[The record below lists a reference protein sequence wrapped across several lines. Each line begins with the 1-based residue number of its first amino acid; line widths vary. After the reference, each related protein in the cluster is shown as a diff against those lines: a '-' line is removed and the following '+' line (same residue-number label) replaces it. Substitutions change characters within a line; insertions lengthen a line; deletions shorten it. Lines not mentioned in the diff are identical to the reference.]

1 MLTDIDTNNY
11 ISFGVTSIGGEA
23 DVCFA
28 SLFHSRLRSP

>member
-23 DVCFA
+23 DVCLS
-28 SLFHSRLRSP
+28 SLLSL